1 MFPVGVQT
9 CPTAEVI
16 PKLEPMATQS
26 NVIRIVVTR
35 VFIGDL
41 GGIVVFICL
50 FPFQFWCS
58 QVYCRKS
65 GEVLRGKLG
74 DSANR
79 GFETRSSPGSLA
91 ATHRGFTF

>member
-50 FPFQFWCS
+50 FPFQFWLFTGVLQEIGRS
-58 QVYCRKS
+58 LTRKV
-65 GEVLRGKLG
+65 GRFGKP
-74 DSANR
+74 R
-79 GFETRSSPGSLA
+79 IETRSSPDSLA